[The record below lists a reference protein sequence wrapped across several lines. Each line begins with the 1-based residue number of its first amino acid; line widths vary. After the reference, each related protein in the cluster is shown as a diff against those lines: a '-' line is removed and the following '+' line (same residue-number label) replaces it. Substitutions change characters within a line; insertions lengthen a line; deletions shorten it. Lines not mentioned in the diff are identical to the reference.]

1 MSTQVADLRVLL
13 SADLSSL
20 PADVRSAANILK
32 SYVTDAT
39 QAEDATRSFGRTFGE
54 TADLLSQKSQ
64 AIIGGFSLMQG
75 AVLGVVGAAVGMA
88 SAVSSLAQQGRELEQ
103 MSNKAGVT
111 VERMQELAYA
121 TEQYNVS
128 GDQLADML
136 KDVQDKLGDFSATGG
151 GEFADWMTNIAPKV
165 GLTIEKLQQMS
176 GPDALIAMQ
185 DAMDK
190 TNVSAA
196 EQVFYLESIA
206 NDVSTLQPLLRNN
219 GAELQRLTSHYR
231 GLNVALS
238 ETDISQL
245 KEMDQQLHDVGLKLQ
260 GSFAKAVLGASEQ
273 IDWLTD
279 KVSYAVGYWGTLF
292 DSWADNP
299 RTIDGMSR
307 RLGNLREELADLDEQ
322 IKETSNQKQYGG
334 VGFLDALLGNTDGKS
349 GLPELQ
355 QRRAEIE
362 AEINRIQEAYGRKRF
377 GIGEQPEYKPPVPV
391 SSRDTS
397 ADTKA
402 ATQKLQEQGASRLS
416 ALDMQY
422 ASELDKL
429 RLSHEERLTEINGM
443 QVSEAELRRR
453 GYESLAELREEYR
466 QKEADHFT
474 QEQADYMAKR
484 EEAMAKE
491 LEADQRKQDQLV
503 EQERQRVAQ
512 QKAAQQ
518 QAARDMLSFTSQT
531 IGLTT
536 DMLQQSGK
544 EQTGM
549 MKALLAA
556 QKLLAIPSIL
566 IAGQQAAAGAEAFA
580 AMTGGLIGAATA
592 RKLIEAQT
600 AISIG
605 LVVGTSI
612 AGMAHSGIEE
622 IPSEGTWLLDKGERV
637 YTNRSAQRIDQM
649 YDQLMEGGS
658 GAAGGGAVFEQH
670 LHFTGDMN
678 DTERQQMIT
687 SAAKQGYQMM
697 IEDFGGYG
705 QGRRLLGV

>member
-1 MSTQVADLRVLL
+1 MSSTQIADLRVLL

-20 PADVRSAANILK
+20 PADVRSAANVLK
-32 SYVTDAT
+32 SYAADAKS
-39 QAEDATRSFGRTFGE
+39 AEDSTFNFGRSFGE
-54 TADLLSQKSQ
+54 AADLLSQKSQ

-219 GAELQRLTSHYR
+219 GAELQRLTGHYR
-231 GLNVALS
+231 NLNVALS

-307 RLGNLREELADLDEQ
+307 RLGNLREELKDLDDQ
-322 IKETSNQKQYGG
+322 IKETSEQKAFGG
-334 VGFLDALLGNTDGKS
+334 VGLIDAILGDTAGRS
-349 GLPELQ
+349 ALPELQ

-362 AEINRIQEAYGRKRF
+362 AEIDRIEEAYGKKRF
-377 GIGEQPEYKPPVPV
+377 GIGEQPEYQPPEPV

-397 ADTKA
+397 ADNK
-402 ATQKLQEQGASRLS
+402 KLLEQGEARLS
-416 ALDMQY
+416 ALDMQF

-429 RLSHEERLTEINGM
+429 RLSHEERLAEIDSL

-453 GYESLAELREEYR
+453 GYESLSELREEYR
-466 QKEADHFT
+466 QKEADHFAE
-474 QEQADYMAKR
+474 QQADYMAKR

-491 LEADQRKQDQLV
+491 LEADQRKQDQLA
-503 EQERQRVAQ
+503 EQERQRVER

-518 QAARDMLSFTSQT
+518 QAARDMLNFTSQT
-531 IGLTT
+531 LSLTT

-544 EQTGM
+544 EQTFI

-566 IAGQQAAAGAEAFA
+566 VAGEQAEAGAAAFA
-580 AMTGGLIGAATA
+580 AMTGGLLAAESA
-592 RKLIEAQT
+592 RAMLKAQT
-600 AISIG
+600 MIS
-605 LVVGTSI
+605 VGIVAGTAI

-637 YTNRSAQRIDQM
+637 YTNKSAQRIDQM
-649 YDQLMEGGS
+649 YDQLMSGG
-658 GAAGGGAVFEQH
+658 GVAASGGAVFEQH
-670 LHFTGDMN
+670 FHFSADMT
-678 DTERQQMIT
+678 DTDRNQVIT
-687 SAAKQGYQMM
+687 EAALRGYHMF
-697 IEDFGGYG
+697 IEDLGSNG
-705 QGRRLLGV
+705 QARRMLGV